1 RTRLYQNHSLNSVA
15 WDQFQP
21 RPDDI
26 HLQSWWARRHLPNI
40 LFVHFN
46 DLLADLDG
54 QMRRIAAF
62 LNIPV
67 NETVWPDLGK
77 KATFKTMKANAENI
91 VAGGGSFLFGGAQR
105 FLYKGTN
112 GRWRGVLTLSELELY
127 EAKAKKQLSQ
137 ERQQWLERTA

>member
-1 RTRLYQNHSLNSVA
+1 MDNQGRSPYAWHFGADNPLPQRTRLYQNHSLNSVA

-26 HLQSWWARRHLPNI
+26 H
-40 LFVHFN
+40 
-46 DLLADLDG
+46 
-54 QMRRIAAF
+54 IAAF

-67 NETVWPDLGK
+67 NETVWPDLVK

-91 VAGGGSFLFGGAQR
+91 VAGGGSFLFGGVQR

-127 EAKAKKQLSQ
+127 EAKAKKQL
-137 ERQQWLERTA
+137 